1 MIHFHNVRYQN
12 FLAAG
17 NDWTQI
23 QLDRGSNTLVIGEN
37 GAGKSTMLDALCF
50 SLFGKPFRKI
60 NKPQLLN
67 SVNQKNAL
75 VEVEF
80 SIGKNRYKIVRG
92 IRPNILEIYKNN
104 ILKDQTASI
113 RDYQEY
119 LENSIL
125 KLNYNSFTQIV
136 ILGSSSFIPFM
147 QLPVG
152 ARREIIEDLLDIKI
166 FTAMNILLKE
176 QLQTNIINLQNI
188 KNSID
193 LEEEKLNVHESYIE
207 KIKSKNKERIDKIK
221 KEINKSELSI
231 TDLNIEIESNDVL
244 IKGLQKTINEEDVR
258 NKISEILTLESKL
271 ENKVKQYKKDLKFYE
286 EHDECPTCQQNIPD
300 DVANSIINSKT
311 EKIQEVSSALN
322 ELEIK
327 IQEQNEKLNFVITV
341 NDKITKHL
349 EIISDS
355 NNQISSLNKYIAQ
368 LNENL
373 TTESQGQQNLA
384 EENKKIKT
392 IHKLIEEY
400 EKEKEKGL
408 HRQQL
413 LDVAS
418 TLLKDKG
425 IKTQIVRQ
433 YIPVMNKLI
442 NKYLAAMEFFVSFE
456 LDESFEETIRSRH
469 RDDFSYG
476 SFSEGEK
483 MRIDLS
489 LLLTWRAIAKMKNST
504 NTNLLILDE
513 VFDAS
518 LDSSGCEEF
527 LKLLNDLG
535 NEKNT
540 NVFVISHKGDVLQDK
555 FRSVIRF
562 EKHKNFSRIAA

>member
-17 NDWTQI
+17 NIWTEI
-23 QLDRGSNTLVIGEN
+23 QLDKGSNTLVIGEN
-37 GAGKSTMLDALCF
+37 GSGKSTMLDALCF

-80 SIGKNRYKIVRG
+80 SMGKNRYKIVRG

-119 LENSIL
+119 LENNIL

-188 KNSID
+188 KNIID
-193 LEEEKLNVHESYIE
+193 LEEEKLNVHESYIK

-221 KEINKSELSI
+221 KEISISEI
-231 TDLNIEIESNDVL
+231 NIVDLNIEIENNNVL
-244 IKGLQKTINEEDVR
+244 VKGLKKTINEEDVR

-271 ENKVKQYKKDLKFYE
+271 ENKVKHYKKDLKFYE
-286 EHDECPTCQQNIPD
+286 ENDECPTCHQDIPD
-300 DVANSIINSKT
+300 DVAHNIINFKT
-311 EKIQEVSSALN
+311 EKIQEVTAALN

-327 IQEQNEKLNFVITV
+327 MQKQNEKLDFIISIT
-341 NDKITKHL
+341 DKITKHL

-355 NNQISSLNKYIAQ
+355 NNQISSLNKYIVQ

-384 EENKKIKT
+384 EENKKLKEIY
-392 IHKLIEEY
+392 KLIKKY
-400 EKEKEKGL
+400 EKERENCL
-408 HRQQL
+408 HHKQL

-456 LDESFEETIRSRH
+456 LDEQFEETIKSRH

-518 LDSSGCEEF
+518 LDSAGCEEF

-562 EKHKNFSRIAA
+562 EKYKNFSRIAA